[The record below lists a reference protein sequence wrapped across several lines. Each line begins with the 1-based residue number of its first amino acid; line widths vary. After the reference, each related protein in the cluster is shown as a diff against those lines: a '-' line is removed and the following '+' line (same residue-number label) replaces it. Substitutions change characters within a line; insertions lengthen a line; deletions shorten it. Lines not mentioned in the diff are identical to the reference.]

1 MRPRIW
7 FWLVALAM
15 AGAAASGVTTL
26 AQGLRTPREAPGR
39 IISGQD
45 VGFRVEGRD
54 PRTGRPTGTWVIRV
68 DGDWTPVGTM
78 PSVVPAK

>member
-1 MRPRIW
+1 MRRKISLWGIALVTTMW
-7 FWLVALAM
+7 F
-15 AGAAASGVTTL
+15 GFGVTSL
-26 AQGLRTPREAPGR
+26 AQGLRTPLNSGRR

-54 PRTGRPTGTWVIRV
+54 PRTGRPTGTRVVRV
-68 DGDWTPVGTM
+68 DGEWTPVGTM

>member
-1 MRPRIW
+1 MRRQISL
-7 FWLVALAM
+7 WLVGLAIALA
-15 AGAAASGVTTL
+15 GTSGVTSL
-26 AQGLRTPREAPGR
+26 AQGRRTPLAPGGQ
-39 IISGQD
+39 IISGSN

-68 DGDWTPVGTM
+68 DGEWTPVGTM